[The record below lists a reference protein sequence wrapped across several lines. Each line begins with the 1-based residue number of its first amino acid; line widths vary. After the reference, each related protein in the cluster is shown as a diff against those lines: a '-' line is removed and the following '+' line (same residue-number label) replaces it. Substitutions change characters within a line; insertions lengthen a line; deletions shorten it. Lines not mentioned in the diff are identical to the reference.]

1 MPLNWYCLVSVMSI
15 KSILKDTTKQY
26 NTRMLVSN
34 NIWIRL
40 RSNRYDFRPT
50 RHNAN
55 YGAGVGCADKLD
67 IV

>member
-40 RSNRYDFRPT
+40 RSNMYAFRPT